1 MVRFG
6 YDPRQDPQARLL
18 AYAHLTFHY
27 VDWKAK
33 LPKTIFQKPQPPDW
47 SRLCGIATA
56 GESHYGCFHEPL
68 IGRTGS

>member
-18 AYAHLTFHY
+18 ACVPLTLHC

-33 LPKTIFQKPQPPDW
+33 LPKIIFPKPQSPDR
-47 SRLCGIATA
+47 SRLCGIAAA
-56 GESHYGCFHEPL
+56 GESHFGGFHEPL
-68 IGRTGS
+68 VGRAGS